1 MGGPVSGGYAGR
13 PYSVCW
19 LIFMLGIYLSVM
31 WRAFV
36 RRSDPIK
43 RVSVEQLI
51 FISLFFAFMMGMVVR
66 EILRYKY

>member
-1 MGGPVSGGYAGR
+1 
-13 PYSVCW
+13 
-19 LIFMLGIYLSVM
+19 MLGIYLSVM

-66 EILRYKY
+66 EILRYNY